1 MLCRNSPSSRS
12 IPWRQSFTPILR
24 KHWRLRASFRSV
36 DRKLDEDFAPANI
49 RQILPVTLHPVLI
62 HNEVNRL
69 SFSQWLE
76 QEVVKVD
83 LVGLWTLLNLRRDRS
98 AGKNGTAHPPNYRA
112 GNRPQPFQVIGQKS
126 QW

>member
-12 IPWRQSFTPILR
+12 IPWRQSFTPSCESTGG
-24 KHWRLRASFRSV
+24 LRASFRSV
-36 DRKLDEDFAPANI
+36 DRKLDEDFANI

-76 QEVVKVD
+76 RDVVKVD

-98 AGKNGTAHPPNYRA
+98 AGRNGTADPPNYRA

-126 QW
+126 Q

>member
-12 IPWRQSFTPILR
+12 IPWRQSFTYPAKALAAEGF
-24 KHWRLRASFRSV
+24 LRSV
-36 DRKLDEDFAPANI
+36 DRKLDQDFAPANI

-76 QEVVKVD
+76 RDVVKVD

-126 QW
+126 Q